1 MLTRNYS
8 DIANRTSQVKAS
20 KSVRRSR
27 NWTWNRAHAK
37 PGACVRIDPQA
48 YDKERTPTC

>member
-1 MLTRNYS
+1 MLTRNY
-8 DIANRTSQVKAS
+8 IAIADRTQPVKPT

-27 NWTWNRAHAK
+27 SWNWNRKHAK

-48 YDKERTPTC
+48 YDKEKIGC